1 MKFNIDRAFES
12 SGIALHQTGYLA
24 DERFYYRVVRG
35 EVQVGIRLNFDRW
48 ANSIDYVFSVPRTVK
63 SYDSIMSQLKSVT
76 IKKTAEYGKEIRLN
90 P

>member
-1 MKFNIDRAFES
+1 MFNIERAFEA
-12 SGIALHQTGYLA
+12 SGITLHQTGYLA
-24 DERFYYRVVRG
+24 DENFFYRVVRD

-63 SYDSIMSQLKSVT
+63 SYDSIMSQLKNIT
-76 IKKTAEYGKEIRLN
+76 IKKSAKRGEEIRLN